1 MKKSTFYC
9 IMLCFSGVLQAQH
22 DSFPAILRV
31 FPEKGGA
38 YAPVFSTFCSD
49 RCWLSEREFDLTS
62 MRFVPRDSTSCVPIF
77 TKRIW
82 HGSDPADLDPT
93 TLQWQADEYDFN
105 YLWTYEYRSD
115 QLAPGGGKDTLILWR
130 YDRQKARQDSFA
142 SLLQGE
148 ITIGKPGI
156 WVTDHKEMVLLD
168 RRSGQVL
175 SRAENPD
182 GLGVMMRL
190 QAWGDDVI
198 VNDRWLYQRIHA
210 RYVPFFPLPA
220 DMEGCNSPQKLE
232 FQGELCLSSI
242 REEGNLYAYY
252 LVAPGHPPIK
262 MPFEPNN
269 FSYQGYLLAA
279 NPPLAWLCEKDTL
292 RSFDFTMGGTSA
304 YPGSTIEPLHGNHD
318 GRFLGFYSELGLS
331 FFDKYNCQFRV
342 LQLPYGHKMPR
353 NFTANHRYIFLT
365 YENHWDIVNFSKLET
380 AFRRSTIL
388 DEYAIFEQAWRS
400 IQNDPHEEFY
410 SKYEA
415 YFKLYNRYKGNKN
428 PKIESAWE
436 QVRKSVSY
444 PLYAA
449 PDSILERVAI
459 DFEAGR
465 FDPSVS
471 CEIAQGLFRFWGS
484 KGELLKSL
492 RLLSASNYENCI
504 VQEMESGEY
513 IQQMLQNT
521 QHSLDSISRLKTS
534 PDEKL
539 YATGKVWLNYCLYKR
554 WFRYVQDPREGLEQ
568 AFDYYRTLLQK
579 YPKSPWADN
588 AAYDTLYYID
598 YHATTTDDET
608 PDGND
613 KDAYRAFDQFLKDY
627 PSSDCRADVLL
638 RMAKVIIRGAG
649 GRIYERVSIEQAE
662 ECLQTI
668 AKEYPD
674 FAKNSADYQKSLGS
688 LNARL
693 WSARWVLGITL
704 DQTTFRLED
713 TIRVTVKISNTSRNS
728 QTLDTIFLRRWHE
741 RLSLTLHPIRDK
753 SCEDIWGEFPL
764 IREKTPVEV
773 QAVTLLPGSSYIE
786 TFVLGHSTMK
796 KNYDASKFNLAIDTI
811 YSYHMEYHHP
821 TLQWLWMSAP
831 GGRFSVE

>member
-353 NFTANHRYIFLT
+353 NFTANHQYIFLT

-380 AFRRSTIL
+380 AFRRS
-388 DEYAIFEQAWRS
+388 
-400 IQNDPHEEFY
+400 P
-410 SKYEA
+410 
-415 YFKLYNRYKGNKN
+415 
-428 PKIESAWE
+428 
-436 QVRKSVSY
+436 
-444 PLYAA
+444 
-449 PDSILERVAI
+449 
-459 DFEAGR
+459 
-465 FDPSVS
+465 
-471 CEIAQGLFRFWGS
+471 
-484 KGELLKSL
+484 
-492 RLLSASNYENCI
+492 
-504 VQEMESGEY
+504 
-513 IQQMLQNT
+513 
-521 QHSLDSISRLKTS
+521 
-534 PDEKL
+534 
-539 YATGKVWLNYCLYKR
+539 
-554 WFRYVQDPREGLEQ
+554 
-568 AFDYYRTLLQK
+568 
-579 YPKSPWADN
+579 
-588 AAYDTLYYID
+588 
-598 YHATTTDDET
+598 
-608 PDGND
+608 
-613 KDAYRAFDQFLKDY
+613 
-627 PSSDCRADVLL
+627 
-638 RMAKVIIRGAG
+638 
-649 GRIYERVSIEQAE
+649 
-662 ECLQTI
+662 
-668 AKEYPD
+668 
-674 FAKNSADYQKSLGS
+674 
-688 LNARL
+688 
-693 WSARWVLGITL
+693 
-704 DQTTFRLED
+704 
-713 TIRVTVKISNTSRNS
+713 ISNTSRNS

-741 RLSLTLHPIRDK
+741 SLSLTLHPIRDK